1 MSDKLWGGRFQ
12 AETNALVDQFGA
24 SINFDQLMAAEDLE
38 GSLAHVKMLDK
49 TGILSA
55 DDVAKIVAGLESI
68 QTDLAARKI
77 EFSVENE
84 DVHMNIESILTD

>member
-1 MSDKLWGGRFQ
+1 
-12 AETNALVDQFGA
+12 
-24 SINFDQLMAAEDLE
+24 
-38 GSLAHVKMLDK
+38 MLDK